1 MEIYSPASVGI
12 RYIGRKAITAIAVAP
27 KRGIAVFLAGLVKAS
42 YLFSP
47 FSRLVSVPSTTTMA
61 LSTSIPIAIMNE
73 PRETL
78 CISILTASIYIK
90 VPSMERISPLPII
103 RPLLIPIVNKRT
115 PTTTTTEAI
124 RLLTNCPIA
133 FVTRSG

>member
-90 VPSMERISPLPII
+90 VPSMERI
-103 RPLLIPIVNKRT
+103 RPLLIPVVNKRT